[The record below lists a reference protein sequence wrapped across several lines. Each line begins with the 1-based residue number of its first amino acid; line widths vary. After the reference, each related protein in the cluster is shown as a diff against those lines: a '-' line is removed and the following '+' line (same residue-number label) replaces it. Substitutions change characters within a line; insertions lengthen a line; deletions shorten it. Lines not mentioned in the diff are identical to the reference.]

1 MTLEELI
8 YHRLIQST
16 EITGCLASF
25 STQPAVFYQMA
36 PDDQQKEWKGCQY
49 PRIIY
54 DMDMQANQDRKSAGT
69 LVISLL
75 CDEAGTEP
83 EKIEPYIRESLKDLI
98 VRPDQSSPYC
108 FAWSRTDTFEIPERE
123 SSASTRIIGMEVR
136 FDILEYPSQETA
148 NPDPVAAFNRFIKT
162 EIPEAFV
169 FGVDTMENFLIPAL
183 KRPVCYCRLE
193 AVELLPEN
201 SMIGNTV
208 AWMNCRA
215 AVHVLC
221 PNQETRLKL
230 IMMLT
235 NDLAAAGRVTMLDGS
250 PMNIQGLKVNN
261 QADYLREGQITVSG
275 KYGILKYR
283 EKGTALKFIK
293 TIDRR
298 DTGEKKG

>member
-8 YHRLIQST
+8 YHRFIQST
-16 EITGCLASF
+16 EITSWLASF
-25 STQPAVFYQMA
+25 NTQPAVFYQMA
-36 PDDQQKEWKGCQY
+36 PDDQQKEWKGPQY
-49 PRIIY
+49 PRIIF

-75 CDEAGTEP
+75 CDDAGTEP

-98 VRPDQSSPYC
+98 IRPDQGAPYC

-123 SSASTRIIGMEVR
+123 SGASTRIIGSEIR

-148 NPDPVAAFNRFIKT
+148 DPDPVAAFNRFLKA

-169 FGVDTMENFLIPAL
+169 FGVDAMGDYLIPTI

-193 AVELLPEN
+193 AVELMPEN
-201 SMIGNTV
+201 SVIGNTV
-208 AWMNCRA
+208 AWMNCRI

-235 NDLAAAGRVTMLDGS
+235 NNLAAAGQVTMLDES
-250 PMNIQGLKVNN
+250 PMNVQGLKVNN

-283 EKGTALKFIK
+283 EKGTTLKFIK

-298 DTGEKKG
+298 GADEKKG